1 MNMYWDKDIDVNKL
15 VCANQD
21 MQNKENCQSIL
32 EDDDVVDADD
42 EGIVAL
48 QQELSIGR

>member
-1 MNMYWDKDIDVNKL
+1 MYRDKATDVNKL
-15 VCANQD
+15 LCANQD

-32 EDDDVVDADD
+32 EDDDVVDTDD

-48 QQELSIGR
+48 QQELSTGR